1 MTIYDN
7 RTRSGLEQLRN
18 KNINRN
24 QHTGERLDYSNVS
37 TYQSEP
43 INNSKLAFDLEPI
56 EREVLMDSQTNSHV
70 EKLEQSNKYM
80 EALGYVS
87 QDVEA
92 RIVSNPNI
100 DNSIPVVE
108 ERNLD
113 VVSES
118 KPDLFPSIRS
128 IINKTSI
135 TKVAPNVTLE
145 LLCDNYS
152 IEVIA
157 DSTESA
163 VAEFRRACSEQGIE
177 GLEQMTKSMSLSYRE
192 KVKIHSSQLNKD
204 VDSDYEISNFST
216 FEGEGV
222 LVGSAI
228 QTIFDRVGIGYLLD

>member
-7 RTRSGLEQLRN
+7 RTRSGLEQLRS
-18 KNINRN
+18 KSMNRN
-24 QHTGERLDYSNVS
+24 QQTGERPDYNNVS

-43 INNSKLAFDLEPI
+43 INNSEPSDLESTVK
-56 EREVLMDSQTNSHV
+56 EVPVDTQTYSPV
-70 EKLEQSNKYM
+70 EEMEQSNKYM
-80 EALGYVS
+80 ESLGHIP
-87 QDVEA
+87 QDVKPC
-92 RIVSNPNI
+92 IISNPNV
-100 DNSIPVVE
+100 DHSVSVVE
-108 ERNLD
+108 ERHLD
-113 VVSES
+113 VVAEN

-128 IINKTSI
+128 IINKTSV
-135 TKVAPNVTLE
+135 TKVVPNVTLE

-152 IEVIA
+152 IEVVA

-163 VAEFRRACSEQGIE
+163 ILEFRRACSEQGIE

-192 KVKIHSSQLNKD
+192 KVTIHSDQLNKG